1 MEIDSKLILQK
12 LDEQA
17 AQIAEL
23 TVRVKKIQR
32 YFLWMMIAGVLA
44 IVLPL
49 IPLLF
54 VIPSFIKTYQDIG
67 GI

>member
-12 LDEQA
+12 LDEQT

-23 TVRVKKIQR
+23 AVRVKKIQR

>member
-1 MEIDSKLILQK
+1 MDSQEIVLKKLE
-12 LDEQA
+12 EQS

-32 YFLWMMIAGVLA
+32 YFLWMMIAGLLA
-44 IVLPL
+44 ILLPL

-54 VIPSFIKTYQDIG
+54 IIPSFIQTYQSVG
-67 GI
+67 AF

>member
-12 LDEQA
+12 LDEQS